1 MRVVFRSFIDS
12 RQVQNATKTNRA
24 MALNQDSCQPW
35 LIGAQNKNYGM
46 SRYMFTIY
54 LDFETFKRE
63 QNVEQY
69 RYITSS
75 NQRL

>member
-1 MRVVFRSFIDS
+1 
-12 RQVQNATKTNRA
+12 
-24 MALNQDSCQPW
+24 
-35 LIGAQNKNYGM
+35 
-46 SRYMFTIY
+46 MFTIY